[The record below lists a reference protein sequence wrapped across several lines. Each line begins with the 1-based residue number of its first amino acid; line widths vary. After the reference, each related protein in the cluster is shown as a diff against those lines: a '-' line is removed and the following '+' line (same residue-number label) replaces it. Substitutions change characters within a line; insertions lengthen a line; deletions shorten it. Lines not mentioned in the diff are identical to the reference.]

1 MQGFQQLFNQLLK
14 DIKIELDDEFDRN
27 FERKAFF
34 NAAWKNA
41 KRNTIGSLM
50 VRTGAL
56 RKSLFPALLNGNRWQ

>member
-1 MQGFQQLFNQLLK
+1 MQGFQQLFNLLLK
-14 DIKIELDDEFDRN
+14 NIKIELDDEFDRN

-34 NAAWKNA
+34 NIAWKFA
-41 KRNTIGSLM
+41 KRNTMGSLM